1 MRNILIVCVI
11 LFLFG
16 ATTMLLPSN
25 AGAFSLNAV
34 PQATPERPL
43 TEEDLSAL
51 LDTLK
56 ENLAELVGDEDK
68 ATAIVEKW
76 DAREDLAGK
85 SRKQV
90 LGLLFNDLRSVV
102 TETDIH
108 NKVWAAWNRAP
119 QSTAE
124 TAEPETPEKGS
135 PREELDQYIAGLTY
149 DANRLLSVQSTGNQ
163 PIFEKVLGRNEQRIP
178 GSGSVTKCTR
188 SSKSLSRN
196 FSDIMV
202 LQPTRGAIYPGS
214 VIIADRGLKD
224 GGPRAVALA
233 RAPVNL
239 RVDLPG
245 ADNDGGFT
253 VEQPNEANVRNAVNS
268 ALGGW
273 NGSDSYREGHVD
285 ASGSNSNVAVAYGRE
300 QLALELGFDSNWAQ
314 GPVSGLI
321 NASSNAETTVA
332 ALMVKQVFYTVSVDA
347 PESPGGFF
355 ADGVTAEQARAA
367 FSSTSVPAYISS
379 VSYGRMMMFMIKT
392 EKRISEA
399 DAEAALKYAAGLA
412 NVNASQKAAY
422 DSILAASEITAS
434 TFGAGGQVTT
444 QTIRTADV
452 ARWIK
457 DKSMSYSKTNAGVPV
472 SYTVNFL
479 KDNAAARVGTSIEYS
494 AEDCRVFPNY
504 WLEIRQN
511 GAYMADYT
519 VTWDEPGAPG
529 RKQEGRFSA
538 GNKMQVNFA
547 GDATNIRINLRTMS
561 DWPIV
566 NKVLQPSELNKAYQ
580 TGGHATGPSF
590 SVVQTK

>member
-1 MRNILIVCVI
+1 MSRLTIITLAAFTA
-11 LFLFG
+11 LLL
-16 ATTMLLPSN
+16 ATSAVWVPSN
-25 AGAFSLNAV
+25 ATATILNGV
-34 PQATPERPL
+34 PSSTPERPL
-43 TEEDLSAL
+43 SEEELSGL
-51 LDTLK
+51 LDQLK
-56 ENLAELVGDEDK
+56 EGLAELVGDEEK
-68 ATAIVEKW
+68 ATAIAEKW

-85 SRKQV
+85 TRRQV
-90 LGLLFNDLRSVV
+90 LGLLFNDLRSIV
-102 TETDIH
+102 TESSVQ
-108 NKVWAAWNRAP
+108 NSVWAAWNAVSEP
-119 QSTAE
+119 AADESATQE
-124 TAEPETPEKGS
+124 TSGNGLGE
-135 PREELDQYIAGLTY
+135 YIESLEY
-149 DANRLLSVQSTGNQ
+149 DPNRLLSVQATGNQ
-163 PIFEKVLGRNEQRIP
+163 PMFEKVLSRNEQRTP
-178 GSGSVTKCTR
+178 GSGTVTKCTR

-196 FSDIMV
+196 FTDIMI

-224 GGPRAVALA
+224 GGPRAVGIA
-233 RAPVNL
+233 RAPIGL

-245 ADNDGGFT
+245 VENDGSFA
-253 VEQPNEANVRNAVNS
+253 VEQPNEANVRSSVNS

-273 NGSDSYREGHVD
+273 NGSNSYREGHLD
-285 ASGSNSNVAVAYGRE
+285 KLRSTKSVAVAYSRE
-300 QLALELGFDSNWAQ
+300 QLALELGFDSNWAE
-314 GPVSGLI
+314 GSVAGLL
-321 NASSNAETTVA
+321 NASSNAESTVA
-332 ALMVKQVFYTVSVDA
+332 ALMVKQVFYTVSVDV
-347 PESPGGFF
+347 PESPAGFF

-392 EKRISEA
+392 ENRISEA
-399 DAEAALKYAAGLA
+399 EAEAALNYAAGLA
-412 NVNASQKAAY
+412 NVNATQKAAY
-422 DSILAASEITAS
+422 DNILATSEITAS

-479 KDNAAARVGTSIEYS
+479 KDSAAARVGTSIEYL

-590 SVVQTK
+590 GLVQN